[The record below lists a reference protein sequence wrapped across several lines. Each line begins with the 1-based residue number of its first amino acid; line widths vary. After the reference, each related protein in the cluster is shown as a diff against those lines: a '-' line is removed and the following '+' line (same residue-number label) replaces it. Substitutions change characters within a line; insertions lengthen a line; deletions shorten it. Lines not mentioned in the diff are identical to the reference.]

1 MGCNFLSSKKIQA
14 GEDSRYMKDSPIVLP
29 VDACLN
35 WKRVHVLAVGMPGQ
49 LHASISGRT
58 FILLHDA

>member
-29 VDACLN
+29 VDACSQLEAN
-35 WKRVHVLAVGMPGQ
+35 PCFGGRNARTIARVYFRKDFH
-49 LHASISGRT
+49 T
-58 FILLHDA
+58 FA